1 MVSVI
6 LKFLELASDYIVKS
20 EFLEEKNELKR
31 NLPKKWDIAPEKTFS
46 WNRSHSVTLSI
57 RSIRNFARTFAIH
70 VLKRRMDFLLAQNV
84 TKFTTAVKVVR
95 KMHGNRIMKSSADTS
110 KVFRNP

>member
-31 NLPKKWDIAPEKTFS
+31 NLPKHGISRRRRRFRGIEAIQLRC
-46 WNRSHSVTLSI
+46 RS
-57 RSIRNFARTFAIH
+57 AI
-70 VLKRRMDFLLAQNV
+70 LQERLRFM
-84 TKFTTAVKVVR
+84 
-95 KMHGNRIMKSSADTS
+95 S
-110 KVFRNP
+110 